1 MLYRGEGSQ
10 TSVSDVHVAIN
21 LDTILISTSRAHYD
35 PSRERYFAFANATV
49 VVLAMPT
56 TGTLPGKWEFETGNG
71 TLVVTTDWPSE
82 MRSFLRTLYIFTKE
96 ELVVKECDGREGAC
110 NRVCPPLW
118 QPHRLRLPQPPI
130 RAQRQWPEEHQ
141 GIHVLPAK
149 VAFALAGL
157 VRSVQFTGSALIDLI
172 LARHQGNAH
181 VYVSTWNI
189 IGQMNKGVFG
199 FGDKIVPASRV
210 SALLK
215 GIYDTYLKDSDVLN
229 YEQYKP
235 LLDALSVR
243 QLYYG
248 GGEHIHISNVI
259 RMIRESE
266 GLYDMIVIT
275 RPDVFWNSYTQFI
288 STYPNLHI
296 KVS

>member
-1 MLYRGEGSQ
+1 M
-10 TSVSDVHVAIN
+10 
-21 LDTILISTSRAHYD
+21 
-35 PSRERYFAFANATV
+35 
-49 VVLAMPT
+49 
-56 TGTLPGKWEFETGNG
+56 
-71 TLVVTTDWPSE
+71 
-82 MRSFLRTLYIFTKE
+82 
-96 ELVVKECDGREGAC
+96 
-110 NRVCPPLW
+110 
-118 QPHRLRLPQPPI
+118 
-130 RAQRQWPEEHQ
+130 
-141 GIHVLPAK
+141 LPAK

-157 VRSVQFTGSALIDLI
+157 VRSVQFTGSTLIDLI

-248 GGEHIHISNVI
+248 GGEHIHILNVI

-296 KVS
+296 KVSYDKPKIKHHTIKVYPGTVVVHKEGSEFAGNTYFAGDWVLAGAASTMLRWEEFFSYA